1 MARSKKNEKQASENL
16 VTEVIVN
23 GVIAEIY
30 EGEKADYVTIKT
42 NTGNEYYDT
51 IKIVDDCGAIG
62 DLDEGDTV
70 KGLRCTVSSYFDK
83 KKKCSVITFRPVS
96 N

>member
-1 MARSKKNEKQASENL
+1 MARTKKAEKQIGENL

-23 GVIAEIY
+23 GVITEIF
-30 EGEKADYVTIKT
+30 EGEKADYVTVKT
-42 NTGNEYYDT
+42 NTAAEFYDT
-51 IKIVDDCGAIG
+51 IKIVDGCGALG
-62 DLDEGDTV
+62 DLDEGDTI

-83 KKKCSVITFRPVS
+83 KKKCSVITFKPVS

>member
-1 MARSKKNEKQASENL
+1 MARSKKNEKNTGENL
-16 VTEVIVN
+16 TTEVIVN
-23 GVIAEIY
+23 GIIAEIY

-42 NTGNEYYDT
+42 NTAYEYYDI
-51 IKIVDDCGAIG
+51 IKVVDNCGALG

-70 KGLRCTVSSYFDK
+70 KGLRCTVSSYFDR

>member
-1 MARSKKNEKQASENL
+1 MARTKKAEKQTSENL

-23 GVIAEIY
+23 GIITEVF
-30 EGEKADYVTIKT
+30 EGEKADYVTVKT
-42 NTGNEYYDT
+42 NTGAQYYDT

-62 DLDEGDTV
+62 DLDEGDTI

-83 KKKCSVITFRPVS
+83 KKKCSVITFKPVS